1 MLHRLINCSEC
12 LTSVCQI
19 QSNLIQ
25 VVNNYL
31 ERLGKQTDIQ
41 AVHLY
46 SVLESC
52 SLLLGVVPS
61 LAQPISV
68 FLSSIENPFSHWLC
82 ANDLKGWTV
91 LSHLLPYV
99 LNEVRMA
106 WNWESIFKFLSC
118 ENIRVRYF
126 ASQIVCLLL
135 NKTENERNQMESLL
149 GVDRGSCYQST
160 ALMELKKE
168 ELLYKEMITEKR
180 REYLER
186 YGDMEEMQVEPK
198 EGMESE
204 RYVEICGY
212 IVRCRDGE
220 RSASPPHPFVLTE
233 VSRSNLQ
240 HLCLQMQHSAPILLQ
255 GVAGCGKTRLF
266 QELAHQTNNDDYVQL
281 YLDDQMDSKTL
292 IGNYV
297 CTDVPGEFVF
307 QPGTLTQCITTGRW
321 IIIEDI
327 DKVPFDIVSTLLPI
341 IEKGELSIPS
351 RGITLKVHPNFR
363 LFGTSCHDCS
373 VSNSPINSFLS
384 NHWNIVDVAN
394 MTVEDIRTIIDE
406 RFGNLLDC
414 IVFPN
419 FYKKADS

>member
-168 ELLYKEMITEKR
+168 ELRLTEGLYRDFRFSGNVPMLKIPANTE
-180 REYLER
+180 YVPNGSHHMYDVHLQ
-186 YGDMEEMQVEPK
+186 YGDMLFDLDSDPGQ
-198 EGMESE
+198 E
-204 RYVEICGY
+204 R
-212 IVRCRDGE
+212 
-220 RSASPPHPFVLTE
+220 
-233 VSRSNLQ
+233 NL
-240 HLCLQMQHSAPILLQ
+240 
-255 GVAGCGKTRLF
+255 AG
-266 QELAHQTNNDDYVQL
+266 
-281 YLDDQMDSKTL
+281 DS
-292 IGNYV
+292 
-297 CTDVPGEFVF
+297 D
-307 QPGTLTQCITTGRW
+307 
-321 IIIEDI
+321 
-327 DKVPFDIVSTLLPI
+327 
-341 IEKGELSIPS
+341 
-351 RGITLKVHPNFR
+351 
-363 LFGTSCHDCS
+363 
-373 VSNSPINSFLS
+373 
-384 NHWNIVDVAN
+384 
-394 MTVEDIRTIIDE
+394 VEDTMIRNLVSLMKENEAPAEQYE
-406 RFGNLLDC
+406 RLDLQD
-414 IVFPN
+414 
-419 FYKKADS
+419 YL